1 MMDDVLVLIR
11 QDMTADSYGVMRPTK
26 IRKQVYCKVG
36 SITRSEFYNA
46 GRSGLN
52 PDFMFTIFAADYNG
66 ESVCEYRGKTY
77 SIYRTYLNNS
87 DYIELYVQ
95 REGGTNV

>member
-26 IRKQVYCKVG
+26 VHRQVYCKVG